1 MCIGVKLVALGA
13 GEPEPGWAQGPGAG
27 GHVIIFSLGKTAI
40 CLCEMIL
47 LALWAPGMLASHE

>member
-1 MCIGVKLVALGA
+1 MCIGVRLLVL
-13 GEPEPGWAQGPGAG
+13 GAG
-27 GHVIIFSLGKTAI
+27 GHFIIFSLGKTVI